1 LHRYFVNEIYPPLG
15 NRRLVEVTALDIQQ
29 IVFRKR
35 DNGFE
40 AAAAQI
46 RNLFKRLFDY
56 AITCQIVSVNPAHA
70 TRRVLSLAPVLAP
83 GHYRPM
89 R

>member
-56 AITCQIVSVNPAHA
+56 AITLPARFGESCPRDPDAFYHS
-70 TRRVLSLAPVLAP
+70 RPFSHP
-83 GHYRPM
+83 GTIAR
-89 R
+89 